1 MSEQWP
7 APVERVSTFL
17 RQMGVEARI
26 EEFEA
31 GTPTAVDAAR
41 AVGCKLGQIV
51 KSLVFDCGGRWV
63 VALVPGD
70 RRADSA
76 KIARTAGADKA
87 KIASPEQV
95 ERVTGFVAGAVAP
108 FPLPRV
114 DRVLVDRNLLSHK
127 RVWIGA
133 GSPRHMAVIA
143 PGDLVR
149 LAKAQAVDVVEAAT

>member
-1 MSEQWP
+1 MSNPWP
-7 APVERVSTFL
+7 EPVERVASFL
-17 RQMGVEARI
+17 RQMGVEARV
-26 EEFEA
+26 EEFTE
-31 GTPTAVDAAR
+31 GTPTAADAAR

-63 VALVPGD
+63 VALIPGD

-76 KIARTAGADKA
+76 KIARAAGAPKA

-95 ERVTGFVAGAVAP
+95 ERATGFVAGAVAP

-114 DRVLVDRNLLSHK
+114 ERVVVDRNLLAHK

-133 GSPRHMAVIA
+133 GSPSHMAEVSSA
-143 PGDLVR
+143 DLVR
-149 LAKAQAVDVVEAAT
+149 LSRAQVMDAVEAAT